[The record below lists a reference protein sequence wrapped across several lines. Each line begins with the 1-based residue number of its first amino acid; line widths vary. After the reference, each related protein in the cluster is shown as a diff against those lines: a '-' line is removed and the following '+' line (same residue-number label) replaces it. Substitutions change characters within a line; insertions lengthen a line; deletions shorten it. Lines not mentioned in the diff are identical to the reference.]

1 MANFCLFQS
10 SSQTESES
18 PQLFL
23 SRPFS
28 WLRLRD
34 ASHCVTPIGGSSR
47 RIVRWIH
54 NLLTKRSSYIPNTLT
69 KIDSRQPQSSAT
81 IWPQLFASQSPA
93 TLARSSTRARRS
105 SRARSVDFGNP
116 KQRLVSPCL
125 RRAMMCDACERQ
137 IFRVVWRGGLGG
149 GGGAVWQSRTGGR
162 DGVGPSRFRLAA
174 C

>member
-1 MANFCLFQS
+1 MLRTDRGTHKKVVANFCLFQS

-54 NLLTKRSSYIPNTLT
+54 NLLTMRSSYIPNTLT
-69 KIDSRQPQSSAT
+69 RIDSHWVLATIVRAPESVCLAIACYPRASQHENGTSLLSSLSRFRQPQT
-81 IWPQLFASQSPA
+81 LF
-93 TLARSSTRARRS
+93 
-105 SRARSVDFGNP
+105 G
-116 KQRLVSPCL
+116 
-125 RRAMMCDACERQ
+125 
-137 IFRVVWRGGLGG
+137 
-149 GGGAVWQSRTGGR
+149 
-162 DGVGPSRFRLAA
+162 
-174 C
+174 